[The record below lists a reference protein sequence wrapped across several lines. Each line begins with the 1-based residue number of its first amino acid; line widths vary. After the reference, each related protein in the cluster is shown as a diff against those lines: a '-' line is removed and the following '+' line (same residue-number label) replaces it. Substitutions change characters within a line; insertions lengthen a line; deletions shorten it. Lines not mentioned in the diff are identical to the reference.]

1 MILTVDGYIEKYNIC
16 VKWDEITH
24 RYNKKNDI
32 IRERFLTETF
42 QYIFF
47 RIDEKKFLEDVETG
61 ISSIVNAISEM
72 INSIECDG
80 K

>member
-47 RIDEKKFLEDVETG
+47 
-61 ISSIVNAISEM
+61 
-72 INSIECDG
+72 
-80 K
+80 